1 MAMTDKVTEP
11 LNTVHSWVW
20 MTNKAEQDTHFPP
33 CSVSFF
39 LTVLNQL
46 NISINRGGGTI
57 LGNTIEMNI
66 KTIGDRCQMGTLGS
80 PVCLPS
86 AIREGPGSQ
95 VHI

>member
-39 LTVLNQL
+39 LTVLN
-46 NISINRGGGTI
+46 
-57 LGNTIEMNI
+57 
-66 KTIGDRCQMGTLGS
+66 
-80 PVCLPS
+80 
-86 AIREGPGSQ
+86 
-95 VHI
+95 